1 MQCTFARSAR
11 IMMSG
16 RRGAKEARERR
27 DRIMAKTWLI
37 TGCSEGGIGE
47 GIARAVLEH
56 GDNAVVTARTT
67 AKVEGIVADYPEQA
81 LAVALDLTQQDSI
94 DAAYEAA
101 VAKFGQV
108 DVLVNNAGYCYRSS
122 VEEADPAG
130 VQAMF
135 DTNFF
140 GMVAMIKKV
149 LPGMRERRDGAIVNV
164 SSIGAV
170 RTGAA
175 SGYYAATKAAVELM
189 TEGLVAEVAPL
200 GIKAMIVEPGA
211 FRTHFYDTSLKG
223 SKNTVGDYAQTAHLR
238 SVEQN
243 VNARQQPGDPLKAG
257 YPIIKAIEA
266 DDTPLRLYLGSD
278 ALAAVRGA
286 LNARLEELEKWAE
299 VSVTTDF
306 DA

>member
-1 MQCTFARSAR
+1 
-11 IMMSG
+11 
-16 RRGAKEARERR
+16 
-27 DRIMAKTWLI
+27 MAKTWII
-37 TGCSEGGIGE
+37 TGCSAGGIGE

-67 AKVEGIVADYPEQA
+67 RAVLEHGDNAVVTARTTDKVEGIVADFPNTA
-81 LAVALDLTQQDSI
+81 LAVALDVSDQASI

-101 VAKFGQV
+101 IERFGQV

-135 DTNFF
+135 DANFF
-140 GMVAMIKKV
+140 GAVAMIKKV
-149 LPGMRERRDGAIVNV
+149 LPGMRERKDGAIVNV

-175 SGYYAATKAAVELM
+175 SGYYAATKAAMELM
-189 TEGLVAEVAPL
+189 TEGLAAEVKPL

-223 SKNTVGDYAQTAHLR
+223 SDNTVGDYAETAHKR
-238 SVEQN
+238 SVAQN
-243 VNARQQPGDPLKAG
+243 VNLRQQPGDPLKAG
-257 YPIIKAIEA
+257 YPIIKALES
-266 DDTPLRLYLGSD
+266 DETPLRLYLGSD
-278 ALAAVRGA
+278 AVAAVTGA
-286 LNARLEELEKWAE
+286 LNARLAELEKWAE
-299 VSVTTDF
+299 VSKTTDF

>member
-1 MQCTFARSAR
+1 
-11 IMMSG
+11 
-16 RRGAKEARERR
+16 
-27 DRIMAKTWLI
+27 MAKTWLI

-47 GIARAVLEH
+47 GIARAVLEA
-56 GDNAVVTARTT
+56 GYNAVVTARTT

-94 DAAYEAA
+94 DAAFEAA

-135 DTNFF
+135 DANFF

-149 LPGMRERRDGAIVNV
+149 LPGMRERRDGVNVNV

-189 TEGLVAEVAPL
+189 TEGLRAEVAPL

-223 SKNTVGDYAQTAHLR
+223 SDNTVGDYAETAHKR
-238 SVEQN
+238 SVAQN

-266 DDTPLRLYLGSD
+266 DDTPLRLYQGSD

-299 VSVTTDF
+299 LSKTTDF

>member
-1 MQCTFARSAR
+1 
-11 IMMSG
+11 
-16 RRGAKEARERR
+16 
-27 DRIMAKTWLI
+27 MAKTWLI

-56 GDNAVVTARTT
+56 GDNAVVTTRTI
-67 AKVEGIVADYPEQA
+67 AKVEGIVADYPKTA
-81 LAVALDLTQQDSI
+81 LAVALDVSDQASV
-94 DAAYEAA
+94 DAVFAAA
-101 VAKFGQV
+101 VERFGQV

-135 DTNFF
+135 DANFF
-140 GMVAMIKKV
+140 GAVAMIKAV
-149 LPGMRERRDGAIVNV
+149 LPAMRERRSGAIVNV

-175 SGYYAATKAAVELM
+175 SGYYAATKAAMELM
-189 TEGLVAEVAPL
+189 TEGLAAEVSPL
-200 GIKAMIVEPGA
+200 GIKVMIVEPGA

-223 SKNTVGDYAQTAHLR
+223 SENIVGDYAETAHKR
-238 SVEQN
+238 SVAQN
-243 VNARQQPGDPLKAG
+243 VNTRQQPGDPLKAG
-257 YPIIKAIEA
+257 YPIIKALEA

-286 LNARLEELEKWAE
+286 LNARLAELEKWAD
-299 VSVTTDF
+299 VSKTTDF
-306 DA
+306 SC

>member
-1 MQCTFARSAR
+1 M
-11 IMMSG
+11 
-16 RRGAKEARERR
+16 REE
-27 DRIMAKTWLI
+27 DIMAKTWII
-37 TGCSEGGIGE
+37 TGCSAGGIGE

-67 AKVEGIVADYPEQA
+67 DKVEGIVADFPNTA
-81 LAVALDLTQQDSI
+81 LAVALDVSDQASI

-101 VAKFGQV
+101 IERFSQV

-135 DTNFF
+135 DANFF
-140 GMVAMIKKV
+140 GAVAMIKKV
-149 LPGMRERRDGAIVNV
+149 LPGMRERKDGAIVNV

-175 SGYYAATKAAVELM
+175 SGYYAATKAAMELM
-189 TEGLVAEVAPL
+189 TEGLAAEVKPL

-223 SKNTVGDYAQTAHLR
+223 SDNTVGDYAETAHKR
-238 SVEQN
+238 SVAQN
-243 VNARQQPGDPLKAG
+243 VNLRKQPGDPLKAG
-257 YPIIKAIEA
+257 YPIIKALES
-266 DDTPLRLYLGSD
+266 DETPLRLYLGSD
-278 ALAAVRGA
+278 AVAAVTGA
-286 LNARLEELEKWAE
+286 LNARLAELEKWAE
-299 VSVTTDF
+299 VSKTTDF

>member
-1 MQCTFARSAR
+1 MAR
-11 IMMSG
+11 
-16 RRGAKEARERR
+16 
-27 DRIMAKTWLI
+27 TWII
-37 TGCSEGGIGE
+37 TGCSAGGIGE

-56 GDNAVVTARTT
+56 GDNAVVTARTPE
-67 AKVEGIVADYPEQA
+67 KVAGIVADFPETA
-81 LAVALDLTQQDSI
+81 LGVALDVSDQASV
-94 DAAYEAA
+94 DACYAAA
-101 VAKFGQV
+101 VERFGQV

-135 DTNFF
+135 DANFF
-140 GMVAMIKKV
+140 GMVAMIKAV
-149 LPGMRERRDGAIVNV
+149 LPGMRERRSGAIVNV

-189 TEGLVAEVAPL
+189 TEGLAAEVAPL
-200 GIKAMIVEPGA
+200 GIKCMIVEPGA
-211 FRTHFYDTSLKG
+211 FRTHFYDSSLKG
-223 SKNTVGDYAQTAHLR
+223 SENTVGDYAETAHRR
-238 SVEQN
+238 SVAQN
-243 VNARQQPGDPLKAG
+243 VNLRQQPGDPLKAG
-257 YPIIKAIEA
+257 YPIIRALEA

-286 LNARLEELEKWAE
+286 LGARLEELERWAD

-306 DA
+306 DK

>member
-1 MQCTFARSAR
+1 MAR
-11 IMMSG
+11 
-16 RRGAKEARERR
+16 
-27 DRIMAKTWLI
+27 TWII
-37 TGCSEGGIGE
+37 TGCSAGGIGE

-67 AKVEGIVADYPEQA
+67 DKVEGIVADFPNTA
-81 LAVALDLTQQDSI
+81 LAVALDVSDQTSI
-94 DAAYEAA
+94 DMAFEAA
-101 VAKFGQV
+101 IKRFGQV

-135 DTNFF
+135 DANFF
-140 GMVAMIKKV
+140 GAVAMIKKV
-149 LPGMRERRDGAIVNV
+149 LPGMRERKDGAIVNV

-175 SGYYAATKAAVELM
+175 SGYYAATKAAMELM
-189 TEGLVAEVAPL
+189 TEGLAAEVTPL

-223 SKNTVGDYAQTAHLR
+223 SDNTVGDYAETAHKR
-238 SVEQN
+238 SVAQN
-243 VNARQQPGDPLKAG
+243 VNLRQQPGDPLKAG
-257 YPIIKAIEA
+257 YPIIKALES
-266 DDTPLRLYLGSD
+266 DETPMRLYLGSD
-278 ALAAVRGA
+278 AVAAVTGA
-286 LNARLEELEKWAE
+286 LNARLAELEKWAE
-299 VSVTTDF
+299 VSRTTDF

>member
-1 MQCTFARSAR
+1 
-11 IMMSG
+11 
-16 RRGAKEARERR
+16 
-27 DRIMAKTWLI
+27 MAKTWLI

-56 GDNAVVTARTT
+56 GDNAVITARST
-67 AKVEGIVADYPEQA
+67 AKVQSIADDYPERA
-81 LAVALDLTQQDSI
+81 LPVALDLTSQESI
-94 DAAYEAA
+94 DAAYDAA
-101 VAKFGQV
+101 VAQFGQV

-130 VQAMF
+130 VMAMF

-140 GMVAMIKKV
+140 GMVALIKKV
-149 LPGMRERRDGAIVNV
+149 LPGMRERKDGAIVNV

-189 TEGLVAEVAPL
+189 TEGLRAEVAPL

-211 FRTHFYDTSLKG
+211 FRTHFYDSSLKG
-223 SKNTVGDYAQTAHLR
+223 SENTVGDYAETAHKR
-238 SVEQN
+238 SVAQN
-243 VNARQQPGDPLKAG
+243 VNMRQQPGNPLKAG

-286 LNARLEELEKWAE
+286 LNARLEELEKWADL
-299 VSVTTDF
+299 SKTTDF
-306 DA
+306 EA

>member
-1 MQCTFARSAR
+1 MT
-11 IMMSG
+11 
-16 RRGAKEARERR
+16 
-27 DRIMAKTWLI
+27 KTWII

-56 GDNAVVTARTT
+56 GDNAVVTARSTQ
-67 AKVEGIVADYPEQA
+67 KVEGIVADYPESA
-81 LAVALDLTQQDSI
+81 LAVALDVSDQESV
-94 DAAYEAA
+94 DACYEAA
-101 VAKFGQV
+101 VERFGQV

-122 VEEADPAG
+122 VEEAEPAG

-135 DTNFF
+135 DANFF

-149 LPGMRERRDGAIVNV
+149 LPGMRERKSGAIVNV

-189 TEGLVAEVAPL
+189 TEGLAAEVAPL

-223 SKNTVGDYAQTAHLR
+223 SQNTVGDYAQTAHLR
-238 SVEQN
+238 SVAQN
-243 VNARQQPGDPLKAG
+243 VNMRQQPGDPLKAG
-257 YPIIKAIEA
+257 YPIVKAIEA

-286 LNARLEELEKWAE
+286 LNARLEELEKWADL
-299 VSVTTDF
+299 SVTTDF
-306 DA
+306 E

>member
-1 MQCTFARSAR
+1 
-11 IMMSG
+11 
-16 RRGAKEARERR
+16 
-27 DRIMAKTWLI
+27 MAKTWLI
-37 TGCSEGGIGE
+37 TGCSAGGIGE

-56 GDNAVVTARTT
+56 GDNAVVTARTI
-67 AKVEGIVADYPEQA
+67 AKVEGIVADYPEA
-81 LAVALDLTQQDSI
+81 AFAVALDVSDQASV
-94 DAAYEAA
+94 DAAYAAA
-101 VAKFGQV
+101 VERFGQV

-135 DTNFF
+135 DANFF
-140 GMVAMIKKV
+140 GAVAMIKAV
-149 LPGMRERRDGAIVNV
+149 LPAMRERRSGAIVNV

-175 SGYYAATKAAVELM
+175 SGYYAATKAAIELM
-189 TEGLVAEVAPL
+189 TEGLAAEVAPL

-223 SKNTVGDYAQTAHLR
+223 SSNTVGDYAETAHKR
-238 SVEQN
+238 SVAQN
-243 VNARQQPGDPLKAG
+243 VNTRQQPGDPLKAG
-257 YPIIKAIEA
+257 YPIIQAIEA

-286 LNARLEELEKWAE
+286 LNARLAELEKWAD

-306 DA
+306 AR

>member
-1 MQCTFARSAR
+1 
-11 IMMSG
+11 
-16 RRGAKEARERR
+16 
-27 DRIMAKTWLI
+27 MAKTWLI
-37 TGCSEGGIGE
+37 TGCSAGGIGE

-56 GDNAVVTARTT
+56 GDNAVVTARSTT
-67 AKVEGIVADYPEQA
+67 KVEGIVADYPETA
-81 LAVALDLTQQDSI
+81 LAVALEVSDQASI
-94 DAAYEAA
+94 DAAYDAA
-101 VAKFGQV
+101 IERFGQV

-135 DTNFF
+135 DANFF

-149 LPGMRERRDGAIVNV
+149 LPAMRERKDGAIVNV

-189 TEGLVAEVAPL
+189 TEGLRAEVAPL

-211 FRTHFYDTSLKG
+211 FRTHFYDSSLKG
-223 SKNTVGDYAQTAHLR
+223 SENTVGDYAETAHKR
-238 SVEQN
+238 SVAQN
-243 VNARQQPGDPLKAG
+243 VNTRQQPGDPLKAG
-257 YPIIKAIEA
+257 YPIIQALEA

-278 ALAAVRGA
+278 ALTVVRGA
-286 LNARLEELEKWAE
+286 LGARLEELEKWAE
-299 VSVTTDF
+299 VSKTTDF

>member
-1 MQCTFARSAR
+1 
-11 IMMSG
+11 
-16 RRGAKEARERR
+16 
-27 DRIMAKTWLI
+27 MAKTWII
-37 TGCSEGGIGE
+37 TGCSAGGIGE

-67 AKVEGIVADYPEQA
+67 DKVEGIVADFPNTA
-81 LAVALDLTQQDSI
+81 LAVALDVSDQASI

-101 VAKFGQV
+101 IERFSQV

-135 DTNFF
+135 DANFF
-140 GMVAMIKKV
+140 GAVAMIKKV
-149 LPGMRERRDGAIVNV
+149 LPGMRERKDGAIVNV

-175 SGYYAATKAAVELM
+175 SGYYAATKAAMELM
-189 TEGLVAEVAPL
+189 TEGLAAEVKPL

-223 SKNTVGDYAQTAHLR
+223 SDNTVGDYAETAHKR
-238 SVEQN
+238 SVAQN
-243 VNARQQPGDPLKAG
+243 VNLRKQPGDPLKAG
-257 YPIIKAIEA
+257 YPIIKALES
-266 DDTPLRLYLGSD
+266 DETPLRLYLGSD
-278 ALAAVRGA
+278 AVAAVTGA
-286 LNARLEELEKWAE
+286 LNARLAELEKWAK
-299 VSVTTDF
+299 VSKTTDF

>member
-1 MQCTFARSAR
+1 
-11 IMMSG
+11 
-16 RRGAKEARERR
+16 
-27 DRIMAKTWLI
+27 MAKTWII

-56 GDNAVVTARTT
+56 GDNAVVTART
-67 AKVEGIVADYPEQA
+67 AQKVQGIVNDYPA
-81 LAVALDLTQQDSI
+81 TSLGVALDVSNQESI
-94 DAAYEAA
+94 DACYDAA
-101 VAKFGQV
+101 IERFGQV

-135 DTNFF
+135 DANFF

-149 LPGMRERRDGAIVNV
+149 LPAMRSRKNGAIVNV

-278 ALAAVRGA
+278 ALKAVRGA
-286 LNARLEELEKWAE
+286 LNARLEELEKWAD